1 MVVKRRYASG
11 SKVEQETVK
20 DQVVKPASRLREGR
34 VRIVAARAATPHI
47 TQAKSVLG
55 RAPES
60 LKVNHVGQNA
70 AGRAPETYRSN
81 HKDHQTIKRDN
92 NRRDSHRSVGNHS
105 IECSFPEMSRE
116 QKITRLAPVMRATA
130 RELRLNKPERIVG
143 QLNSL

>member
-1 MVVKRRYASG
+1 MVVKRRHASG

-47 TQAKSVLG
+47 TQAKSVLA

-70 AGRAPETYRSN
+70 AGGAPETHRST

-92 NRRDSHRSVGNHS
+92 KRREMHGSVGKHPINGA
-105 IECSFPEMSRE
+105 FSR
-116 QKITRLAPVMRATA
+116 
-130 RELRLNKPERIVG
+130 VG
-143 QLNSL
+143 T